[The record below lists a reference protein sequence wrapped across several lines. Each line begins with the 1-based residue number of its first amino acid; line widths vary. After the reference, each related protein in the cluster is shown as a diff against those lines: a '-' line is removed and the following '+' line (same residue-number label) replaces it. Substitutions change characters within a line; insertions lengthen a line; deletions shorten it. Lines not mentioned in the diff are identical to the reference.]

1 MQRVAVIGSGVM
13 GGGIAAHLANAGV
26 EVELLDIVPE
36 GAEDRDMLARGA
48 IARLH
53 KTKPAPLMH
62 ANFAE
67 RIRPGNLND
76 HLERV
81 SEADW
86 IVEAVLEDLNIKQK
100 VFRDLEKVRK
110 DGSIV
115 SSNTSTIPR
124 AQLVAGMSKRF
135 ERDFLITHFFN
146 PPRYLR
152 LLEIVPSPAMEPER
166 LEAFREFADRRLGKG
181 VVTCNDTPGFIGN
194 RVGGYWMQCAIN
206 AAIELG
212 LTVEE
217 ADAVMGRPIGVP
229 KTAVFGLL
237 DLVGL
242 DLVPH
247 IARSMLATLPEG
259 DDYRRVVA
267 EAEENGIAAIIA
279 GMIGAGYTGRKG
291 KGGFYRLNRTEGG
304 KVKEARSLATGEYA
318 PANRKVALESPR
330 AAKQGL
336 RALVEYP
343 DKGGEYA
350 WKVLSQTLAYTASLV
365 PEIASSISDVDSAMR
380 LGYGWKRGPFEMLD
394 LLGVEW
400 FCERLA
406 AEGIAVPPL
415 LAHGSPLYEGET
427 QLMVEGIYAPVPRAR
442 GTLHVAD
449 LRKAGE
455 PLASNASASIWDA
468 GDGVALLEFH
478 SKMNSIDPLTLE
490 MVAEA
495 VELVEG
501 GDFVGLVIG
510 NDGEHFSAGA
520 NIGLALFV
528 ANVGAWEESD
538 KMIRGGQLAFMTLK
552 HSSFPV
558 VGAPSG
564 LAIGG
569 GCELLLACDAIQA
582 HAETYTGLVEV
593 GVGLVPAWGGCKE
606 MLRRWTEAGPH
617 GPMASVTRIFE
628 NVGTAK
634 VATSAFEA
642 RDMQI
647 LRDSDRITMNRD
659 RVLADAKAHC
669 LELVDGYEPPEM
681 ATHRLAGPSG
691 RVGLQM
697 AVADLL
703 RSGKATPHD
712 GVVAGELAM
721 VLTGGE
727 TDPTEELDDSDI
739 LDLEREAILRLMKT
753 APTLERIEHML
764 NTGKPLR
771 N

>member
-1 MQRVAVIGSGVM
+1 MERTAVIGSGVM
-13 GGGIAAHLANAGV
+13 GAGIAAHLANGGV
-26 EVELLDIVPE
+26 QVDLLDIVPE
-36 GAEDRDMLARGA
+36 GAKDRDILSRGA

-62 ANFAE
+62 TDFAE
-67 RIRPGNLND
+67 RIQPGNLED

-81 SEADW
+81 AKADW
-86 IVEAVLEDLNIKQK
+86 IVEAVVEDLKIKQK
-100 VFRDLEKVRK
+100 VFKQLEKVRK
-110 DGSIV
+110 DGSFI

-124 AQLVAGMSKRF
+124 AQLTKGMGQRF

-152 LLEIVPSPAMEPER
+152 LLEIVPSPVMELER
-166 LEAFREFADRRLGKG
+166 LNAFRDFTDRRLGKG
-181 VVTCNDTPGFIGN
+181 VVICNDTPGFIGN
-194 RVGGYWMQCAIN
+194 RIGVYWMQCAIN

-247 IARSMLATLPEG
+247 IAESMLATLPEN

-279 GMIGAGYTGRKG
+279 GMIEAGYTGRKG
-291 KGGFYRLNRTEGG
+291 KGGFYRLNRDGG
-304 KVKEARSLATGEYA
+304 KKVKEARDLTTGDYA
-318 PANRKVALESPR
+318 PANRRVALESPK

-350 WKVLSQTLAYTASLV
+350 WKVLSQTLAYTASLI
-365 PEIASSISDVDSAMR
+365 PEIAGSISDVDKAMR

-394 LLGVEW
+394 TFGVEW
-400 FCERLA
+400 FCERLSA
-406 AEGIAVPPL
+406 DGLAVPPL
-415 LAHGSPLYEGET
+415 LAHGSPLYEHKT
-427 QLMVEGIYAPVPRAR
+427 QLMVDGSYIAVPRAED
-442 GTLHVAD
+442 TLHVTD
-449 LRKAGE
+449 LRKASE

-468 GDGVALLEFH
+468 GDGIALLEFH

-495 VELVEG
+495 VELVEM

-558 VGAPSG
+558 VGASSG

-569 GCELLLACDAIQA
+569 GCEVLLACDAIQA

-606 MLRRWTEAGPH
+606 MLRRWAEVGPH
-617 GPMASVTRIFE
+617 GPMAPVTRIFE

-647 LRDSDRITMNRD
+647 LREGDGITMNRE
-659 RVLADAKAHC
+659 RVLADAKARC
-669 LELVDGYEPPEM
+669 LEMVASYEPPEI

-691 RVGLQM
+691 RAGLQM

-712 GVVAGELAM
+712 GVVAGELAI

-727 TDPTEELDDSDI
+727 TDPTKELDDSDI
-739 LDLEREAILRLMKT
+739 LDLEREAILKLMKT
-753 APTLERIEHML
+753 TPTLERIEHML

>member
-1 MQRVAVIGSGVM
+1 
-13 GGGIAAHLANAGV
+13 
-26 EVELLDIVPE
+26 E
-36 GAEDRDMLARGA
+36 GAEDCDILSRGA

-62 ANFAE
+62 ADFAE
-67 RIRPGNLND
+67 RIQPGNLED

-81 SEADW
+81 AKADW
-86 IVEAVLEDLNIKQK
+86 IVEAVVEDLKIKQK
-100 VFRDLEKVRK
+100 VFKQLEKVRK
-110 DGSIV
+110 GGSFI

-124 AQLVAGMSKRF
+124 AQLTKGMGQRF

-152 LLEIVPSPAMEPER
+152 LLEIVPSPVMELER
-166 LEAFREFADRRLGKG
+166 LNTFRDFTDRRLGKG
-181 VVTCNDTPGFIGN
+181 VVICNDTPGFIGN
-194 RVGGYWMQCAIN
+194 RIGVYWMQCAIN

-247 IARSMLATLPEG
+247 IAESMLATLPEN

-279 GMIGAGYTGRKG
+279 GMIEAGYTGRKG
-291 KGGFYRLNRTEGG
+291 KGGFYRLNRDGG
-304 KVKEARSLATGEYA
+304 KKVKEARDLTTGDYA
-318 PANRKVALESPR
+318 PANRRVALESPK

-350 WKVLSQTLAYTASLV
+350 WKVLSQTLAYTASLI
-365 PEIASSISDVDSAMR
+365 PEIAGSISDVDEAMR

-394 LLGVEW
+394 TLGVEW
-400 FCERLA
+400 FCERLTA
-406 AEGIAVPPL
+406 DGLAVPPL
-415 LAHGSPLYEGET
+415 LAHGSLLYEHKT
-427 QLMVEGIYAPVPRAR
+427 QLMVDGSYIAVPRAED
-442 GTLHVAD
+442 TLHVTD
-449 LRKAGE
+449 LRKTGE

-468 GDGVALLEFH
+468 GDGIALLEFH

-495 VELVEG
+495 VELVEM

-558 VGAPSG
+558 VGASSG

-569 GCELLLACDAIQA
+569 GCEVLLACDAIQA

-617 GPMASVTRIFE
+617 GPMAPVTRIFE

-647 LRDSDRITMNRD
+647 LREGDGITMNRE
-659 RVLADAKAHC
+659 RVLADAKARC
-669 LELVDGYEPPEM
+669 LEMVASYEPPEI

-691 RVGLQM
+691 RAGLQM

-712 GVVAGELAM
+712 EVVAGELAI

-727 TDPTEELDDSDI
+727 TDPTKELDDSDI
-739 LDLEREAILRLMKT
+739 LDLEREAILKLMKT
-753 APTLERIEHML
+753 TPTLERIEHML

>member
-1 MQRVAVIGSGVM
+1 MEHVAVIGSGVM
-13 GGGIAAHLANAGV
+13 GAGIAAHLANAGV
-26 EVELLDIVPE
+26 QVDLLDIVPE
-36 GAEDRDMLARGA
+36 GAKNRDMLARGA
-48 IARLH
+48 ITRLH

-62 ANFAE
+62 ADFAE
-67 RIRPGNLND
+67 RIRPGNLDD
-76 HLERV
+76 HLKRV
-81 SEADW
+81 AEADW
-86 IVEAVLEDLNIKQK
+86 IVEAVIEDLNIKQN
-100 VFRDLEKVRK
+100 VFKQLEKVRK
-110 DGSIV
+110 DGSII

-124 AQLVAGMSKRF
+124 AQLTKGMGRRF

-152 LLEIVPSPAMEPER
+152 LLEIVPSPVMEPER
-166 LEAFREFADRRLGKG
+166 LKAFRDFTDRRLGKG
-181 VVTCNDTPGFIGN
+181 VVICNDTPGFIGN

-242 DLVPH
+242 DLMPH
-247 IARSMLATLPEG
+247 IAQSMLATLPEG

-279 GMIGAGYTGRKG
+279 GMIEAGYTGRKG
-291 KGGFYRLNRTEGG
+291 KGGFYRLNRTDGG
-304 KVKEARSLATGEYA
+304 KVKEARNLVTGEYA
-318 PANRKVALESPR
+318 PVNRKVALESPR

-336 RALVEYP
+336 RTLVEYP
-343 DKGGEYA
+343 DRGGEYA
-350 WKVLSQTLAYTASLV
+350 WKVLSQTLAYAASLV
-365 PEIASSISDVDSAMR
+365 PEIASSISDVDAALR

-406 AEGIAVPPL
+406 AEGLAVPPL

-427 QLMVEGIYAPVPRAR
+427 QLMVDSSYIVVPRAE
-442 GTLHVAD
+442 GTLRVAN
-449 LRKAGE
+449 LRKVGE
-455 PLASNASASIWDA
+455 PLVSNASASIWDA
-468 GDGVALLEFH
+468 GDGIALLEFH

-552 HSSFPV
+552 HSGFPV

-569 GCELLLACDAIQA
+569 GCEVLLACDAIQA

-617 GPMASVTRIFE
+617 GPMAPVTRIFE

-647 LRDSDRITMNRD
+647 LRDGDKITMNRD
-659 RVLADAKAHC
+659 RVLADAKARC

>member
-1 MQRVAVIGSGVM
+1 MERTAVIGSGVM
-13 GGGIAAHLANAGV
+13 GAGIAAHLANAGV
-26 EVELLDIVPE
+26 QVDLLDIVPE
-36 GAEDRDMLARGA
+36 GAEDRDILARGA
-48 IARLH
+48 ITRLH
-53 KTKPAPLMH
+53 KAKPAPLMH
-62 ANFAE
+62 ADFAE
-67 RIRPGNLND
+67 RIRPGNLED

-81 SEADW
+81 AEVGW
-86 IVEAVLEDLNIKQK
+86 IVEAVIEDLKIKQK
-100 VFRDLEKVRK
+100 VFKKLEKIRK
-110 DGSIV
+110 DGSFI

-124 AQLVAGMSKRF
+124 AQLTKGMGQRF

-152 LLEIVPSPAMEPER
+152 LLEIVPSPVMELER
-166 LEAFREFADRRLGKG
+166 LNAFRDFTDRRLGKG
-181 VVTCNDTPGFIGN
+181 VVICNDTPGFIGN
-194 RVGGYWMQCAIN
+194 RIGVYWMQCAIN

-247 IARSMLATLPEG
+247 IAESMLATLPEN

-267 EAEENGIAAIIA
+267 EAEENGIATIIA
-279 GMIGAGYTGRKG
+279 GMIEADYTGRKG
-291 KGGFYRLNRTEGG
+291 KGGFYRLNRDGG
-304 KVKEARSLATGEYA
+304 KKVKEARDLTTGEYA
-318 PANRKVALESPR
+318 PVNRRVALESPK

-350 WKVLSQTLAYTASLV
+350 WKVLSQTLAYTASLI
-365 PEIASSISDVDSAMR
+365 PEIAGSISDVDKAMR

-394 LLGVEW
+394 TLGVEW
-400 FCERLA
+400 FCERLTA
-406 AEGIAVPPL
+406 DGFAVPPL
-415 LAHGSPLYEGET
+415 LAHGSPLYEHKT
-427 QLMVEGIYAPVPRAR
+427 QLMVDGSYIAVPYAE
-442 GTLHVAD
+442 GTLHVTD

-468 GDGVALLEFH
+468 GDGIALLEFH

-495 VELVEG
+495 VELVEM

-558 VGAPSG
+558 VGASSG

-569 GCELLLACDAIQA
+569 GCEVLLACDAIQA

-606 MLRRWTEAGPH
+606 MLRRWAEVGPH
-617 GPMASVTRIFE
+617 GPMAPVTRIFE

-647 LRDSDRITMNRD
+647 LRDGDGITMNRE
-659 RVLADAKAHC
+659 RVLADAKARC
-669 LELVDGYEPPEM
+669 LEMVASYEPPEI

-691 RVGLQM
+691 RAGLQM

-712 GVVAGELAM
+712 GVVAGELAI

-727 TDPTEELDDSDI
+727 TDPTKELDDSDI
-739 LDLEREAILRLMKT
+739 LDLEREAILKLMKT
-753 APTLERIEHML
+753 EPTLERIEHML

>member
-1 MQRVAVIGSGVM
+1 
-13 GGGIAAHLANAGV
+13 
-26 EVELLDIVPE
+26 
-36 GAEDRDMLARGA
+36 
-48 IARLH
+48 
-53 KTKPAPLMH
+53 
-62 ANFAE
+62 
-67 RIRPGNLND
+67 
-76 HLERV
+76 
-81 SEADW
+81 
-86 IVEAVLEDLNIKQK
+86 
-100 VFRDLEKVRK
+100 
-110 DGSIV
+110 
-115 SSNTSTIPR
+115 
-124 AQLVAGMSKRF
+124 
-135 ERDFLITHFFN
+135 
-146 PPRYLR
+146 
-152 LLEIVPSPAMEPER
+152 
-166 LEAFREFADRRLGKG
+166 
-181 VVTCNDTPGFIGN
+181 
-194 RVGGYWMQCAIN
+194 
-206 AAIELG
+206 
-212 LTVEE
+212 
-217 ADAVMGRPIGVP
+217 MGRPIGVP

-247 IARSMLATLPEG
+247 IAESMLATLPEN

-279 GMIGAGYTGRKG
+279 GMIEANYTGRKG
-291 KGGFYRLNRTEGG
+291 KGGFYRLNRDGG
-304 KVKEARSLATGEYA
+304 KKVKEARDLTTGKYA
-318 PANRKVALESPR
+318 PVNRRVALESPK

-336 RALVEYP
+336 RTLVEYP

-350 WKVLSQTLAYTASLV
+350 WKVLSQTLAYTASLI
-365 PEIASSISDVDSAMR
+365 PEIAGSISDVDEAMR

-394 LLGVEW
+394 TLGVEW
-400 FCERLA
+400 FCERLTA
-406 AEGIAVPPL
+406 DGLAVPPL
-415 LAHGSPLYEGET
+415 LAHGSPLYEHKT
-427 QLMVEGIYAPVPRAR
+427 QLMVDGGYIAVPRAED
-442 GTLHVAD
+442 TLHVTD
-449 LRKAGE
+449 LRKTGE
-455 PLASNASASIWDA
+455 PLASNTSASIWDA
-468 GDGVALLEFH
+468 GDGIALLEFH

-495 VELVEG
+495 VELVEM

-558 VGAPSG
+558 VGASSG

-569 GCELLLACDAIQA
+569 GCEVLLACDAIQA

-606 MLRRWTEAGPH
+606 MLRRWAEVGPH
-617 GPMASVTRIFE
+617 GPMAPVTRIFE

-647 LRDSDRITMNRD
+647 LRDGDGITMNRE
-659 RVLADAKAHC
+659 RVLADAKARC
-669 LELVDGYEPPEM
+669 LEMVASYEPPEI

-691 RVGLQM
+691 RAGLQM

-712 GVVAGELAM
+712 GVVAGELAIGCFT
-721 VLTGGE
+721 VFWKQLGAAKG
-727 TDPTEELDDSDI
+727 I
-739 LDLEREAILRLMKT
+739 
-753 APTLERIEHML
+753 
-764 NTGKPLR
+764 GVG
-771 N
+771 